1 MARFKIYSKDG
12 QSVRYEGKPKY
23 LGVYLN
29 PSCLKFS
36 EISSSEPIAWEVG
49 DYVDYTRTGMRY
61 RLYSIPQPSKEA
73 RRGSY
78 GGAFRY
84 SGVELYAATKEL
96 EIALFRDLVGNDNNI
111 HFSTSPDVATFEDVY
126 GIARRIQACMDD
138 LYPGRWEIRVA
149 DFDADADAEILEK
162 LSEAKDFALSGGT
175 CLDALSKIY
184 ELWQDTGWIHSYEN
198 GKEVITIGYT
208 NKRVDSNTSDSY
220 IYGKGNGLTA
230 IKKTQTNG
238 EEFATRL
245 YVYGSERNLPARY
258 YNGLD
263 ILNAESVDI
272 RNLMLPPDTW
282 GQTDGLPDAR
292 KAYLENAEAV
302 AKFGVIPKTHYFDS
316 EDAGA
321 DIYPTIERL
330 TIGEIRDAMSPDD
343 DYYPSESY
351 ADTDRADA
359 VLSAENPSDDGVI
372 NPNGKEYDAK
382 AYLSIQSLDK
392 TVNMV
397 GGLRESP
404 LLTDHPLFS
413 KTIET
418 DFSRGKVVV
427 DLSQTIAIPDKGFSS
442 VVARVTI
449 GDDEQ
454 AGYGTT
460 VGSNAF
466 PAVKSEDGK
475 NWEIK
480 LGRISAEY
488 GKSELYDN
496 TEYNVYGHVSITAN
510 TVGVESSEITIV
522 FRPGSGSIGIK
533 RILDKTFRLNL
544 KQIGFDINEQASLGK
559 GKTISMKTGACAGRN
574 FVISDCFYSSAYDSW
589 VLTCKR
595 QQDDTLGMLFP
606 NNAYEIAEG
615 DTFVL
620 VDIAMPSLY
629 ISVAMNR
636 LLSEGQKFL
645 ARASKIQSHYEPSID
660 AKVMAESGRT
670 LREGMF
676 MEITDEDV
684 VDNTTDY
691 ILIDTLSISEDEG
704 AIPTYKVTLR
714 ERRKVTYKGTPSAT
728 SATETK
734 SVEDET
740 EVQPN
745 VDLTGYA
752 KETYVNDKVSEVNN
766 LLASMWSLDDDGNL
780 VTDRNV
786 IIKNNLIVTK
796 DTSTGGTGT
805 DQGVSGTVTGIRVD
819 ANTIL
824 EPTNGIVD
832 MSDVLANLGV
842 DVDLSDYYTKQE
854 TLAEIASAI
863 AEINIPSLDGYAT
876 EAYVTDAIT
885 ALNLGQYAT
894 TASLATLQTEVDNIE
909 AVLGMDEE
917 AGDIINTWNEVKA
930 FLGSIEVDDDL
941 ASILE
946 RMNADIATRAL
957 DSDLDTLAG
966 RVGVNE
972 LAIADNAGNIKKNF
986 DAIGTLESNKADW
999 GTTLAGYGIT
1009 DAYTT
1014 EEIDG
1019 KVTAINSALALK
1031 ADTTALEALAVSVED
1046 NATNIRNL
1054 KDSVYTKEDLA
1065 TYKAWW
1071 DDVMSLVVKD
1081 GNNIK
1086 IKTNLIV
1093 SGDTSSTARGSDAG
1107 VAGTLL
1113 GITVNGTTYNEPVNG
1128 ILALPDYPTTLPASD
1143 VYDWAKK
1150 SSLAL
1155 ADVPDLSSRY
1165 LSVNGG
1171 TITRS
1176 DRKQLLLKNSNASG
1190 LSALWIGGEF
1200 EIFTHGAQFLYNGE
1214 LDSIAI
1220 ANFASYKNSS
1230 KGLGA
1235 FRITKDNKIQVGDV
1249 NFSDGYVHDIIHSG
1263 NYSSYALPLSGGTIS
1278 ANTAIPLYV
1287 KGTSAQ
1293 SGIIL
1298 GENKAQLGWG
1308 YVSSTIKYSG
1318 YIYNYTSKA
1327 YLGVS
1332 DSGVP
1337 HFNDNTLYH
1346 TGNFN
1351 PADYLP
1357 LIGGTI
1363 TGALKI
1369 NTHTDRSLILD
1380 EPTGEKYH
1388 HISFAAGGVEYARI
1402 TSTNLGT
1409 VNELLFNG
1417 ETLIHSGNIGSYN
1430 AGSATKLATARTI
1443 WGQSFDGTGNVS
1455 GNIYGG
1461 IRDFVIYGYDGS
1473 AAYNIIDADSN
1484 NKNLWIGYGSAP
1496 RSHDTS
1502 IAGKNVL
1509 LLYGESRNYGL
1520 ILNSSGGNVTIG
1532 ASDLAGT
1539 AFKLS
1544 VDGKTAIRATYRN
1557 GYPTL
1562 GSLSANS
1569 DFNVAYYDAQDG
1581 SQYGMYVSVNGYNG
1595 NSVIQ
1600 AGRNDGITT
1609 AYNLL
1614 LNPLGGNVLIGT
1626 TTDSGY
1632 KLDVAG
1638 TARCGKNEDGADL
1651 LVFKMGREW
1660 RFQQSGEAASAALVL
1675 RTLENGKYFHL
1686 RNNANET
1693 AFTYVAQN
1701 SANRLYAYCPTEINS
1716 TFNVNGAVTMSSTL
1730 SVSKLTKLSNTT
1742 RYALEITTSANSH
1755 IMSFNG
1761 VDGNES
1767 AQIGYTS
1774 NGLYGFNYDAYRN
1787 DIRTHVTGFG
1797 ISNDGIFYISPTGN
1811 PTTSNAYF
1819 KVASGGNVTI
1829 VKNLIVGGDTATGS
1843 DIRFKDRIA
1852 DHRIALESI
1861 AQAPLFTFKWNDRE
1875 DKTEHLGTSA
1885 QYWEGVAPWLVKG
1898 TDFKALDYSTLGVA
1912 MGVSLAKTT
1921 LNHEKRINTH
1931 EERIT
1936 ILENKIKA
1944 LEAENR
1950 RIQYGS

>member
-1 MARFKIYSKDG
+1 
-12 QSVRYEGKPKY
+12 
-23 LGVYLN
+23 
-29 PSCLKFS
+29 
-36 EISSSEPIAWEVG
+36 
-49 DYVDYTRTGMRY
+49 
-61 RLYSIPQPSKEA
+61 
-73 RRGSY
+73 
-78 GGAFRY
+78 
-84 SGVELYAATKEL
+84 
-96 EIALFRDLVGNDNNI
+96 
-111 HFSTSPDVATFEDVY
+111 
-126 GIARRIQACMDD
+126 
-138 LYPGRWEIRVA
+138 
-149 DFDADADAEILEK
+149 
-162 LSEAKDFALSGGT
+162 
-175 CLDALSKIY
+175 
-184 ELWQDTGWIHSYEN
+184 
-198 GKEVITIGYT
+198 
-208 NKRVDSNTSDSY
+208 
-220 IYGKGNGLTA
+220 
-230 IKKTQTNG
+230 
-238 EEFATRL
+238 
-245 YVYGSERNLPARY
+245 
-258 YNGLD
+258 
-263 ILNAESVDI
+263 
-272 RNLMLPPDTW
+272 MLPPDTW
-282 GQTDGLPDAR
+282 GQTDNLPDAR

-302 AKFGVIPKTHYFDS
+302 AKYGVIPKTHYFDS

-460 VGSNAF
+460 VGSNTF

-488 GKSELYDN
+488 GKSGLYDN

-636 LLSEGQKFL
+636 LFSEGQKFL

-691 ILIDTLSISEDEG
+691 ILIDTLSIAEDES

-714 ERRKVTYKGTPSAT
+714 ERRRVTYKGTPSAT

-819 ANTIL
+819 SNTVL

-832 MSDVLANLGV
+832 MSNVLANLEV
-842 DVDLSDYYTKQE
+842 DVDLSNYYTKQE
-854 TLAEIASAI
+854 TLAEIAEAI
-863 AEINIPSLDGYAT
+863 AGIDIPSLEGYAKLTDIPSLDGYAT

-909 AVLGMDEE
+909 AILGMDEE
-917 AGDIINTWNEVKA
+917 AEGIINTWNEVKA

-946 RMNADIATRAL
+946 GINTRIGNNTTAIGL
-957 DSDLDTLAG
+957 IDG
-966 RVGVNE
+966 RVTVNE
-972 LAIADNAGNIKKNF
+972 AAISDNATNIRNAKGEIDGLK
-986 DAIGTLESNKADW
+986 DTKADW
-999 GTTLAGYGIT
+999 GTTLAHYGIT
-1009 DAYTT
+1009 DAYTKT
-1014 EEIDG
+1014 EVAAE
-1019 KVTAINSALALK
+1019 LAKYILK
-1031 ADTTALEALAVSVED
+1031 EAESQ
-1046 NATNIRNL
+1046 TI
-1054 KDSVYTKEDLA
+1054 KGDLIIEGN
-1065 TYKAWW
+1065 
-1071 DDVMSLVVKD
+1071 LVVTK
-1081 GNNIK
+1081 
-1086 IKTNLIV
+1086 
-1093 SGDTSSTARGSDAG
+1093 DTSSGGTGSDAG

-1113 GITVNGTTYNEPVNG
+1113 GITVNGTTYDEPVNG
-1128 ILALPDYPTTLPASD
+1128 ILALPDYYTQAEVDDKIAGVEVSDQLKDYAKLSDIPSLEDYAKLTDIPTTMAWDSVTGKPTFATVATSGKYGDLTGRPTIPSKTSQIAEDTNLYFTNARAVNALADTLKDYVTKTALASDLLEYASKEWVNEKGYITGITLTGDDYISVNGYQLSLAIDAQGGLENTGQGLGVGNLRHKLTFGDKSFDGGADKTITAADLGALTGITKAMVTTALGYTPYNSTNPSGYISGIDRSMVASAIGAGASGVAGKVLSSTGGDLGWVSLPTSLPASD
-1143 VYDWAKK
+1143 VYAWAKK

-1155 ADVPDLSSRY
+1155 ADVPDLSSKY
-1165 LSVNGG
+1165 
-1171 TITRS
+1171 
-1176 DRKQLLLKNSNASG
+1176 
-1190 LSALWIGGEF
+1190 
-1200 EIFTHGAQFLYNGE
+1200 
-1214 LDSIAI
+1214 
-1220 ANFASYKNSS
+1220 
-1230 KGLGA
+1230 
-1235 FRITKDNKIQVGDV
+1235 
-1249 NFSDGYVHDIIHSG
+1249 
-1263 NYSSYALPLSGGTIS
+1263 LPLSGGTIGS
-1278 ANTAIPLYV
+1278 GLSNSFPLL
-1287 KGTSAQ
+1287 
-1293 SGIIL
+1293 I
-1298 GENKAQLGWG
+1298 
-1308 YVSSTIKYSG
+1308 SSTNAYTG
-1318 YIYNYTSKA
+1318 LAFYTS
-1327 YLGVS
+1327 
-1332 DSGVP
+1332 
-1337 HFNDNTLYH
+1337 
-1346 TGNFN
+1346 
-1351 PADYLP
+1351 
-1357 LIGGTI
+1357 GGTGYMRFQGGS
-1363 TGALKI
+1363 TWGVTDAGWNI
-1369 NTHTDRSLILD
+1369 N
-1380 EPTGEKYH
+1380 Y
-1388 HISFAAGGVEYARI
+1388 
-1402 TSTNLGT
+1402 
-1409 VNELLFNG
+1409 
-1417 ETLIHSGNIGSYN
+1417 TLIHSGNIGSYK
-1430 AGSATKLATARTI
+1430 AGDSAL
-1443 WGQSFDGTGNVS
+1443 FDGRASGAYYRSELGAIPSS
-1455 GNIYGG
+1455 GNIAAIATGSWWTAEAKGTTNPLPITYASLVVFGKSYYSPQLCVFHDATRAWLRG
-1461 IRDFVIYGYDGS
+1461 VYNKSEGFSASEWHELAFTDSNVASATLASKAVELSTRQSGLAYAYASESSAYVTLGRSTYAAYLDGS
-1473 AAYNIIDADSN
+1473 SVT
-1484 NKNLWIGYGSAP
+1484 LRYGS
-1496 RSHDTS
+1496 SL
-1502 IAGKNVL
+1502 KQ
-1509 LLYGESRNYGL
+1509 GL
-1520 ILNSSGGNVTIG
+1520 ILNSSGNVTVG
-1532 ASDLAGT
+1532 GSDLAGT
-1539 AFKLS
+1539 TYKMS
-1544 VDGKTAIRATYRN
+1544 VEGKVHVRSGAGAAMTEGA
-1557 GYPTL
+1557 
-1562 GSLSANS
+1562 GSLIVGYDRVLMIDAN
-1569 DFNVAYYDAQDG
+1569 D
-1581 SQYGMYVSVNGYNG
+1581 
-1595 NSVIQ
+1595 IQ
-1600 AGRNDGITT
+1600 AKTDGTT
-1609 AYNLL
+1609 AG
-1614 LNPLGGNVLIGT
+1614 PLYINDWGGNVILCGQNNGNVLIGT
-1626 TTDSGY
+1626 TTDSGEKLQVNGSAYISGALSLNNALVMPNARQFRMLDTGNAARSVLELTSDNELYIGAGIRPSAYSTRLFGYNIYFVTGSNNIALSITNGYNVGIGTTNPSY
-1632 KLDVAG
+1632 KLDVNG
-1638 TARCGKNEDGADL
+1638 TANFSGA
-1651 LVFKMGREW
+1651 VSVG
-1660 RFQQSGEAASAALVL
+1660 
-1675 RTLENGKYFHL
+1675 
-1686 RNNANET
+1686 NANSST
-1693 AFTYVAQN
+1693 LKLLRSGYHSYIIGN
-1701 SANRLYAYCPTEINS
+1701 SSLALS
-1716 TFNVNGAVTMSSTL
+1716 TNGDNNNIVLALWEDKSASFAGAVTMVSTL
-1730 SVSKLTKLSNTT
+1730 TVSGLT
-1742 RYALEITTSANSH
+1742 
-1755 IMSFNG
+1755 
-1761 VDGNES
+1761 
-1767 AQIGYTS
+1767 
-1774 NGLYGFNYDAYRN
+1774 
-1787 DIRTHVTGFG
+1787 
-1797 ISNDGIFYISPTGN
+1797 
-1811 PTTSNAYF
+1811 
-1819 KVASGGNVTI
+1819 TI
-1829 VKNLIVGGDTATGS
+1829 NNNLVVSGDTATGS

-1898 TDFKALDYSTLGVA
+1898 TDFKVLDYSTLGVA
-1912 MGVSLAKTT
+1912 IGISLANKA
-1921 LNHEKRINTH
+1921 LNH
-1931 EERIT
+1931 EERIK
-1936 ILENKIKA
+1936 ILEKENKA
-1944 LEAENR
+1944 LKEQIR